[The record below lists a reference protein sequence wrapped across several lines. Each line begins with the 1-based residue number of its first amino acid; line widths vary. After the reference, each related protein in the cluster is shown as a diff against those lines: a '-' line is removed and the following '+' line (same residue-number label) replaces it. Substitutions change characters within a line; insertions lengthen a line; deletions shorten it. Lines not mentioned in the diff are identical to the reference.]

1 MHAAVGNDVSIRDAR
16 MGFFKRY
23 PLAAVTFAVVVLT
36 VVIVAIRWQAAR
48 ETALPDRVRVAADAI
63 DAPQPAAAQRAA
75 VPEPAPSKAVSPAPP
90 ASWRQASGRMEDVLA
105 SLPSAVADA
114 LGGDPAAR
122 YHLAR
127 TLMVC
132 QLAGNAGR
140 TGPEETWAAC
150 RDILASP
157 ALAQLSGPN
166 GAGGVAGWAP
176 LLADAVQAGDKR
188 AYGYAALYCGSG
200 SPCDPTSGDD
210 RLMSLAAAQTRA
222 GIAIRSGDPEAIF
235 HAGLAI
241 GNARLGRNPLRGA
254 AWMLVACERGYD
266 CSAENELNQ
275 ELICPRGAPDC
286 IPGSSLRDRLQ
297 AKLGP
302 ATYAEAYALAQRYQQ
317 DLDSG
322 EVPERAIAFG
332 SK

>member
-1 MHAAVGNDVSIRDAR
+1 
-16 MGFFKRY
+16 MGFFKRH
-23 PLAAVTFAVVVLT
+23 PLAAVTFGVVVLT
-36 VVIVAIRWQAAR
+36 VAIVAIRWQAAR
-48 ETALPDRVRVAADAI
+48 EAVLPDSVPVASDAI
-63 DAPQPAAAQRAA
+63 EAPEPAPVQRVA
-75 VPEPAPSKAVSPAPP
+75 VPEPAPSKAVPMAQTAPP
-90 ASWRQASGRMEDVLA
+90 ADWRQASGRMEDVLA

-114 LGGDPAAR
+114 LGGDPAAK

-150 RDILASP
+150 REIMASP
-157 ALAQLSGPN
+157 ALGQLSGPN
-166 GAGGVAGWAP
+166 TAGGVAGWAP

-222 GIAIRSGDPEAIF
+222 GLAIRSGDPEAIF

-266 CSAENELNQ
+266 CSGENELNQ

-297 AKLGP
+297 ARLGS